1 MPDIE
6 RHVYHLVGSPTS
18 DFFFELSMIYAREIF
33 LPPGWSQRFLMV
45 YPDGNWSVGGTLETQ
60 EDSMSPNDLMAS
72 LSQDYLMIPHMF
84 CSAGMTLYRN
94 FFEKILGFRLVGS
107 TGDVLA
113 TAADK
118 IKTKILAESIGISV
132 PKGGLVGERT
142 EISPELPT
150 IVKPN
155 GGDNSEGLTLVF
167 HQQDIGKAIGNAAK
181 FDKSILVEEF
191 IPGRELR
198 VAVLELDNELYVPP
212 IIEYAVD
219 EDRPIRD
226 VQDKLA
232 LDSDGIPRSQAQ
244 KTKIGFICPAFLDDN
259 LAAKVKD
266 AAKKMHR
273 VLGARDYSLFDFRVD
288 ARTGE
293 VVFLEAGL
301 YWSFSK
307 ASMISKMLIAGGDP
321 VTEFVDKIWTKAS
334 TERLHL

>member
-1 MPDIE
+1 MADSE

-33 LPPGWSQRFLMV
+33 LPLGWSQRFLMV
-45 YPDGNWSVGGTLETQ
+45 YPDGKWSLGDTLGTQGEL
-60 EDSMSPNDLMAS
+60 MSPNNLMAS
-72 LSQDYLMIPHMF
+72 LSQDYLVIPHMF

-94 FFEKILGFRLVGS
+94 FFEKILGFGLVGS
-107 TGDVLA
+107 SGDVLA

-118 IKTKILAESIGISV
+118 TKTKILAESIGVAV
-132 PKGGLVGERT
+132 PKGRVVGERA
-142 EISPELPT
+142 EISLELPI

-155 GGDNSEGLTLVF
+155 GGDNSEGLTLVY
-167 HQQDIGKAIGNAAK
+167 HQQDLDKAIHKAAK

-198 VAVLELDNELYVPP
+198 VAVLELDNELYVPA
-212 IIEYAVD
+212 IIEYSVNKY
-219 EDRPIRD
+219 RPIRD

-232 LDSDGIPRSQAQ
+232 LDGNGIPRSQAQ
-244 KTKIGFICPAFLDDN
+244 QTKIGFICPASLDDN
-259 LAAKVKD
+259 LAAKVKEE
-266 AAKKMHR
+266 AKKMHR

-288 ARTGE
+288 SRTGE

-307 ASMISKMLIAGGDP
+307 ASMISKMLVAGGDP
-321 VTEFVDKIWTKAS
+321 VTELVDKIWTKAS
-334 TERLHL
+334 AERVPL